1 MVGRGFRL
9 KPKLF
14 QGQPTKDSDGAL
26 RSGYNIFTD
35 VGPDPPLAVPSEQ
48 TP

>member
-14 QGQPTKDSDGAL
+14 QGQPTKDSGGAL
-26 RSGYNIFTD
+26 RNGHRIFTD
-35 VGPDPPLAVPSEQ
+35 VGPDPPSVVPSEQ